1 MCLWAIAT
9 NRNKKI
15 YAGIVTLAV
24 VCGAILTATTVN
36 TRREAQTFL
45 SELQAIQ
52 IGSTTFVEVQ
62 EIATRFRGH
71 ITDGTKTCLPNECDL
86 KVRFDNAW
94 LRRLHLAMPTTF
106 GAVLLVRNGRLY
118 YINAAMALYSAEQVI
133 SASTTL
139 SEEEHGQSA
148 YNIVTKR
155 GVGNQPWQAIV
166 HLTPQATPSERR
178 AAFSFNLNC
187 LDKLGGC
194 KDSSDLLPSVWRE
207 TKSMS
212 SLSDQ

>member
-1 MCLWAIAT
+1 M

-118 YINAAMALYSAEQVI
+118 YINAAMALYSAAPT
-133 SASTTL
+133 SGRGDDMSW
-139 SEEEHGQSA
+139 SCPQSWPA
-148 YNIVTKR
+148 T
-155 GVGNQPWQAIV
+155 AIPNTRTPCSGCRSR
-166 HLTPQATPSERR
+166 TPQSPS
-178 AAFSFNLNC
+178 
-187 LDKLGGC
+187 
-194 KDSSDLLPSVWRE
+194 
-207 TKSMS
+207 
-212 SLSDQ
+212 